1 MRTELK
7 KALLLLSIL
16 LPFALSAA
24 VSPNNARKANRIYFD
39 SVKGHGGTADW
50 KMCRLDQVPVSAEK
64 LSQPGFDDAAWLS
77 ARVPGTVLT
86 NLVENGQLPDPYFSD
101 NNRLTKGLIPDINEV
116 GRGYY
121 TYWFRTEFDIPANFA
136 GKKVWL
142 HPEGV
147 NYRAEFWV
155 NGHLFSTLTG
165 MFRDDDIDITE
176 FANIGGRNAL
186 AVLVYPVD
194 FPGRPG
200 KKTWGA
206 PGEYNNGG
214 DGNIGLN
221 STMLMSVGWD
231 FTFWDAVR
239 DRNTGIWR
247 SISLYSTGGM
257 TVRHPFVKADLAHPN
272 YDAADLNVSVEVSSR
287 YVDSPKTHPARV
299 IGEITGPGLDSPIT
313 FEKTVELYREEDQ
326 EVSFEPVHIDHPA
339 LWWPLGKGEHP
350 LYNLKVEVYDGDK
363 LSDTAET
370 TFGIR
375 EIVAT
380 RETPDQSKLF
390 VVNGKPI
397 FVRGSNWIPEA
408 MLRDNDKRMA
418 AVLRMSAQCGFNL
431 LRLWGGGIV
440 ESDYFHQ
447 LCDEYG
453 FLVWEEFFMTGDT
466 RHPHDK
472 ATYFA
477 NVESS
482 VKRVRNHPCVAFYV
496 ASNESTE
503 VSGTRELIE
512 KLDGTRP
519 WQQQSECDGI
529 HDGSPYVQVN
539 PMLHYL
545 DKASPRGSRVN
556 GFNPEYGFTGMPHYT
571 SLQRF
576 LRPEEIWPMDKYV
589 WDYLDGSGFGK
600 VTTTVKALADE
611 YGESSSIKEYG
622 WKTQLL
628 GAMNSKSIWD
638 VWNYNKLEYGDRF
651 CSGTLFWSHAS
662 PIPMIKNHMWDWYL
676 IPTASLYHTMHALE
690 PIHVQFDYLK
700 NTVSVYNDKL
710 CPLEG
715 LSVTAKLYDLN
726 SKKLDS
732 WTARSVVVPA
742 DGVACDVLQLSIPEA
757 ITPVHFIALECR
769 DAKGNLLSSNFYWRS
784 CDEYTPGTLTGPCAS
799 GFQSL
804 QDMPSATVRTTLR
817 KRADAENLYFDVTLK
832 NTSSKIA
839 FFNEVLLL
847 GDDGLPIPYTFTT
860 DNYFTL
866 LPGEAQTITLEI
878 AHADAPSKPVIH
890 VEGWNV
896 AEKTLK

>member
-1 MRTELK
+1 MRTVFK
-7 KALLLLSIL
+7 KALLLASLL
-16 LPFALSAA
+16 LPLALSAA
-24 VSPNNARKANRIYFD
+24 ISPNNARKEGRIYLD
-39 SVKGHGGTADW
+39 SRKGHGGQADW
-50 KMCRLDQVPVSAEK
+50 RMCRRDGVSAPGEA
-64 LSQPGFDDAAWLS
+64 LSQPGFDDSAWLS

-86 NLVENGQLPDPYFSD
+86 NLVENGLLPDPYFSD

-121 TYWFRTEFDIPANFA
+121 TYWFRTEFDLPESYA

-147 NYRAEFWV
+147 NYRAEFWL

-231 FTFWDAVR
+231 FTFWDGVR

-247 SISLYSTGGM
+247 SISLYSTGAV
-257 TVRHPFVKADLAHPN
+257 TVRHPFVKARLAHPG
-272 YDAADLNVSVEVSSR
+272 YDAAALDISVEVGSR
-287 YVDSPKTHPARV
+287 YVDSPKRHPARV
-299 IGEITGPGLDSPIT
+299 AGEITGPGLEKPLT
-313 FEKTVELYREEDQ
+313 FEKTVELYREEVQ
-326 EVSFEPVHIDHPA
+326 EVAFEPVHIDNPA
-339 LWWPLGKGEHP
+339 LWWPLGKGEQP
-350 LYNLKVEVYDGDK
+350 LYSLKLQVFDGDV
-363 LSDTAET
+363 LSDET
-370 TFGIR
+370 CTSFGIR
-375 EIVAT
+375 EIRAT
-380 RETPDQSKLF
+380 RETPDGSKVF
-390 VVNGKPI
+390 MVNGKPVFI
-397 FVRGSNWIPEA
+397 RGSNWIPEA
-408 MLRDNDKRMA
+408 MLKDNDKRMA
-418 AVLRMSAQCGFNL
+418 AVLRLSAQCGFNL

-466 RHPHDK
+466 RHPHDR

-519 WQQQSECDGI
+519 WQQESECDGI

-556 GFNPEYGFTGMPHYT
+556 GFNPEYGFTGLPHYT

-576 LRPEEIWPMDKYV
+576 LRPEEIWPMDKSV

-600 VTTTVKALADE
+600 VTTVVKALADE
-611 YGESSSIKEYG
+611 YGESKNIKEYG

-628 GAMNSKSIWD
+628 GAMNAKAIWD

-662 PIPMIKNHMWDWYL
+662 PIPMVKNHMWDWYL
-676 IPTASLYHTMHALE
+676 VPTAALYHTMHALE
-690 PIHVQFDYLK
+690 PVHVQFDYLK
-700 NTVSVYNDKL
+700 NTVSVYNDRL
-710 CPLEG
+710 SPLSG
-715 LSVTAKLYDLN
+715 LSVTARLYDLN
-726 SKKLDS
+726 SRKLGTFVQKDV
-732 WTARSVVVPA
+732 AVPA
-742 DGVACDVLQLSIPEA
+742 DGVACDVVRIDFPEK
-757 ITPVHFIALECR
+757 ITPVHFIALELR
-769 DAKGNLLSSNFYWRS
+769 DAKGTVLSRNFYWRS
-784 CDEYTPGTLTGPCAS
+784 IDGYVPDTLTGPCAS

-804 QDMPSATVRTTLR
+804 QEMPAATLR
-817 KRADAENLYFDVTLK
+817 STLRRRSDQDNLYFDVTLK
-832 NTSSKIA
+832 NSSGKIA

-847 GDDGLPIPYTFTT
+847 GDDGLPVPYTFTT

-866 LPGEAQTITLEI
+866 LPGESQTVTLEI
-878 AHADAPSKPVIH
+878 AREDAPARPLIH

-896 AEKTLK
+896 AEKILQ